1 MKLTQIAAKL
11 RKTAADMEALAA
23 KDGDLDFADEVVLP
37 FVANCLTDDNL
48 LRSTKQRPS
57 EIVGK
62 TALVVDRKSEDAA
75 VTALAPITLA

>member
-23 KDGDLDFADEVVLP
+23 KEGDLDVADEVILP

-48 LRSTKQRPS
+48 LRSPKQRP
-57 EIVGK
+57 
-62 TALVVDRKSEDAA
+62 A
-75 VTALAPITLA
+75 